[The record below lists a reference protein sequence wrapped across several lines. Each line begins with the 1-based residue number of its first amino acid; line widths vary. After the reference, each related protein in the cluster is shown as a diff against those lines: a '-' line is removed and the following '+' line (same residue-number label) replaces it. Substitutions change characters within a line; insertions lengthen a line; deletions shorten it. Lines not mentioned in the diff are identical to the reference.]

1 MDWDDAVAATLRSQ
15 RPTYDDCPGSD
26 LNAPVDTLPRA
37 MRWQQV
43 SASRAAPVELRGD
56 FYEVHILR
64 VGRED
69 DASSALAECSFT
81 GREFRDAVPVVAGSV
96 LRFPRGCRALWL
108 RPGRSDT
115 YSDTQAQSVE
125 LAIVQVPAVELATQA
140 AVVTCERPAAVV
152 ADLLSA
158 WSLTT
163 LQTYA
168 PPLRCAYR
176 VRAVAHVYYDGTP
189 MVMPPGGARVQ
200 LVAYLASSSPQLLDS
215 DSSGFVSGVPASRR
229 VVLDTVVPVLPSMPG
244 SGLSWAS
251 DFRLGWDSIPNHG
264 VIASA
269 LIAHPHP
276 LASAYA

>member
-1 MDWDDAVAATLRSQ
+1 
-15 RPTYDDCPGSD
+15 
-26 LNAPVDTLPRA
+26 

-43 SASRAAPVELRGD
+43 SASRAVPVEIRGD

-69 DASSALAECSFT
+69 DASSALAELSFT

-115 YSDTQAQSVE
+115 YSDAQAQSVE

-140 AVVTCERPAAVV
+140 AVVACERPAAAVG
-152 ADLLSA
+152 DLLSA

-176 VRAVAHVYYDGTP
+176 VRAVVHIYYDGTA
-189 MVMPPGGARVQ
+189 MMMPPGGSRVQ
-200 LVAYLASSSPQLLDS
+200 LVVYVASSNPMVLDS
-215 DSSGFVSGVPASRR
+215 DSTDFISGVPASKRIE
-229 VVLDTVVPVLPSMPG
+229 LDTVVPVLPVLG
-244 SGLSWAS
+244 ASWAS
-251 DFRLGWDSIPNHG
+251 DYRVGWDSIPNHG
-264 VIASA
+264 VIASS
-269 LIAHPHP
+269 LIAQPHP